1 MLDEINNSPHS
12 RVMDSEVQDVSV
24 KARIK
29 RRPKAFAALLVVL
42 FITTGVVV
50 RPLTKR
56 TTAVARN
63 DEKKSVESSVGA
75 DDVTVASPKPFAN
88 SALSSTDFAPPPP
101 SSAESRRQHPAAPS
115 FRREPSTASKPL
127 ATRRTAAPAPRE
139 TAYDAPAFR
148 DDVPSPQTLRD
159 SSPPAGSASSSSSSS
174 SSSKSSREVIH
185 ELLHEKLL
193 VATANR
199 DYASVVRI
207 ASKLSVTQP
216 SSSSSSSSSS
226 TSSPP
231 SPLAEMPAR
240 KPDRA
245 APEPIAAHPELRPTA
260 SSPQPSKPATTT
272 AAVPARA
279 RTRAA
284 ESATEM
290 KRKATAAK
298 RKAKVVAPKAKRAV
312 SRAKKRS
319 SSKTAPRSGDFI
331 FSF

>member
-1 MLDEINNSPHS
+1 
-12 RVMDSEVQDVSV
+12 
-24 KARIK
+24 
-29 RRPKAFAALLVVL
+29 
-42 FITTGVVV
+42 
-50 RPLTKR
+50 
-56 TTAVARN
+56 
-63 DEKKSVESSVGA
+63 
-75 DDVTVASPKPFAN
+75 
-88 SALSSTDFAPPPP
+88 
-101 SSAESRRQHPAAPS
+101 
-115 FRREPSTASKPL
+115 
-127 ATRRTAAPAPRE
+127 
-139 TAYDAPAFR
+139 
-148 DDVPSPQTLRD
+148 
-159 SSPPAGSASSSSSSS
+159 
-174 SSSKSSREVIH
+174 
-185 ELLHEKLL
+185 
-193 VATANR
+193 
-199 DYASVVRI
+199 
-207 ASKLSVTQP
+207 
-216 SSSSSSSSSS
+216 
-226 TSSPP
+226 
-231 SPLAEMPAR
+231 MPAR

>member
-1 MLDEINNSPHS
+1 
-12 RVMDSEVQDVSV
+12 MDSEVQDVSV
-24 KARIK
+24 IARIK
-29 RRPKAFAALLVVL
+29 RRPKAFTALLVVL

-88 SALSSTDFAPPPP
+88 SALSSTDVAPPPP
-101 SSAESRRQHPAAPS
+101 SPVESRRQHPAAPS
-115 FRREPSTASKPL
+115 FRREPSTAPEPL

-159 SSPPAGSASSSSSSS
+159 SSPPAGSASSTS
-174 SSSKSSREVIH
+174 SSSKSSLEVIH

-199 DYASVVRI
+199 DYTLVVRI
-207 ASKLSVTQP
+207 ASKLSETQP
-216 SSSSSSSSSS
+216 FSSSFSSTSSS

-231 SPLAEMPAR
+231 SPLVEMPAR

-260 SSPQPSKPATTT
+260 SSPQPSKPTTTTT

>member
-1 MLDEINNSPHS
+1 
-12 RVMDSEVQDVSV
+12 MDSEVQDVSV
-24 KARIK
+24 ISRIK

-75 DDVTVASPKPFAN
+75 DDVAVASPKPFAN

-159 SSPPAGSASSSSSSS
+159 SSPPAGSASSS
-174 SSSKSSREVIH
+174 KSSREVIH

-216 SSSSSSSSSS
+216 SSSSSSFSSSSSS

-231 SPLAEMPAR
+231 LPLAEMPAR